1 MERIVIISEVDAI
14 VQMRILEEKTLA
26 PGEKGVKFIQSAE
39 MPENF
44 YEAVAKF
51 EAAHIDQMIHLCDG
65 DVAKA
70 AELQGLDL
78 PDQEELARQADL
90 EAKAAALPPAGCE
103 NCKHGPNIGQG
114 PCRYCFF
121 LSKYER
127 MENDA

>member
-1 MERIVIISEVDAI
+1 MSENGNHPAHYQGRFECIDEMVA
-14 VQMRILEEKTLA
+14 LF
-26 PGEKGVKFIQSAE
+26 GV
-39 MPENF
+39 
-44 YEAVAKF
+44 EAVVNFCKLNAYKYRF
-51 EAAHIDQMIHLCDG
+51 RAAMKGGEEDIKKAEWY
-65 DVAKA
+65 VAKA

-90 EAKAAALPPAGCE
+90 EAKAAAQPLAGCE
-103 NCKHGPNIGQG
+103 NCKHSPNIGQG